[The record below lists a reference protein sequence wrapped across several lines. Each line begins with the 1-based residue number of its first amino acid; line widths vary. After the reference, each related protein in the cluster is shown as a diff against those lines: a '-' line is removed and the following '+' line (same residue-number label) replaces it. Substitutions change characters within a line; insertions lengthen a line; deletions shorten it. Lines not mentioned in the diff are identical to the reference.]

1 MSIEVRVPTLPES
14 VADATLVSWH
24 KQPGD
29 QIQRDENLV
38 DLETDKVVLEI
49 PAPAD
54 GVLGQILQGDG
65 STVRA
70 GDLIAYVEASD
81 SAAVTAAEP
90 PAATTAE
97 PAAGTAETSVPS
109 DLLDNLSPAVRR
121 LINEQ
126 GLDPHQIPG
135 SGRGGR
141 ITKADVLAYLERPTP
156 AEPAPA
162 EPTPTTTPPPSVPP
176 VAAPPTPSPAA
187 SAPSVPPDPKGRVE
201 QRVAMTRLR
210 QRIADRLV
218 QAQQTAAILT
228 TFNEVDMQPVMMLR
242 NRYKDKFEKEH
253 GARLGFMSFFVKASI
268 EALKRFPAVNASLD
282 GSDMIYHGYYDIGIA
297 VSSPRGL
304 VVPIMRDADQLSFAE
319 IENTVADFGKRAQ
332 SGALTMEDLTGGT
345 FSITNGGVFG
355 SLVSTPIL
363 NPPQSAILGMHKI
376 QERPVVD
383 NGQIVIRP
391 MMYLALSYDHRII
404 DGREAVSFLVA
415 IKNGLEDP
423 TRLLLQL

>member
-1 MSIEVRVPTLPES
+1 MTIEVRVPTLPES

-29 QIQRDENLV
+29 RVQRDENLV

-54 GVLGQILQGDG
+54 GVMGEILQTNG
-65 STVRA
+65 STVQA

-81 SAAVTAAEP
+81 SATAS
-90 PAATTAE
+90 TAE
-97 PAAGTAETSVPS
+97 PAGAAPAAAATDSADSALPS
-109 DLLDNLSPAVRR
+109 DLLENLSPAVRR

-126 GLDPHQIPG
+126 GVDPRQITG

-141 ITKADVLAYLERPTP
+141 ITKADVLAYLEQPTP
-156 AEPAPA
+156 PA
-162 EPTPTTTPPPSVPP
+162 EPTPPPQPAP
-176 VAAPPTPSPAA
+176 VAAPAAPAPAPSTTPAT
-187 SAPSVPPDPKGRVE
+187 PSVPPDPRGRVE

-228 TFNEVDMQPVMMLR
+228 TFNEVDMQPIMTLR
-242 NRYKDKFEKEH
+242 NRYKEKFEKEH

-319 IENTVADFGKRAQ
+319 IENTVGDFGKRAQ

-376 QERPVVD
+376 QERPVVE